1 MVIYRDNP
9 EGTHF
14 INVDLDIFSRV
25 SLQPLVSALGEKVF
39 VLHLGRYKRTYSAH
53 LEVTRVTKDADS
65 TIRAFC
71 RLIEALPKAE
81 RGLWDIAKVRDFN
94 IGVQAEAQPFSHEFA
109 IAAQTVKAVSALG
122 ARIVFTVYA
131 PAGNEKRPAVV
142 KTDSKKA
149 PKSTRKG

>member
-14 INVDLDIFSRV
+14 LNVDLDIYSRLN
-25 SLQPLVSALGEKVF
+25 LQPLVSALGEKVC
-39 VLHLGRYKRTYSAH
+39 VLHVGRDKRTYCAH
-53 LEVTRVTKDADS
+53 LEVTRITKDADS

-71 RLIEALPKAE
+71 RLIESLPKAE
-81 RGLWDIAKVRDFN
+81 RELWNMAKVRDFS
-94 IGVQAEAQPFSHEFA
+94 IGVQAKAQPHSHDFA
-109 IAAQTVKAVSALG
+109 LAAETVKAVSALG

-131 PAGNEKRPAVV
+131 PEGNEKRPAVV

-149 PKSTRKG
+149 PKSTRKS